1 MSFTFSATQLA
12 EINSLYDAAKL
23 RNAANGNLS
32 NYADVYAYI
41 RDQLNFVTDPT
52 VNNVARWFTAATNA
66 NAGIGEVSVLIR
78 SYTQQQGALRGL
90 TISEQMIQQASNVV
104 AVNTIK
110 AIIANN
116 GVLPTI
122 EQIAGYD
129 AKGVADT
136 LFATTLPNDS
146 AFQNNAAWAGSILFP
161 GLGSDQTGNLLG
173 GDGQVNTVGDLKDV
187 LFGYAATTKGLDAAL
202 ASYGGSG
209 MMMLESLL
217 NFGPVNAATSMVYSG
232 MALFGNTLALP
243 SLPLS

>member
-1 MSFTFSATQLA
+1 MSFIFSATQLA

-129 AKGVADT
+129 AKE
-136 LFATTLPNDS
+136 
-146 AFQNNAAWAGSILFP
+146 
-161 GLGSDQTGNLLG
+161 LGFN
-173 GDGQVNTVGDLKDV
+173 
-187 LFGYAATTKGLDAAL
+187 
-202 ASYGGSG
+202 
-209 MMMLESLL
+209 
-217 NFGPVNAATSMVYSG
+217 
-232 MALFGNTLALP
+232 
-243 SLPLS
+243 